1 VKAVHSDVQA
11 LLKAGVLHRDGR
23 NIVFPY
29 DAVHVDFMLIKA
41 A

>member
-1 VKAVHSDVQA
+1 MKAVHGDVQA
-11 LLKAGVLHRDGR
+11 LIKAGVIHREGR
-23 NIVFPY
+23 GIVFPY